1 MFYIK
6 APFRFLY
13 KLYFGIVFFGLL
25 LVQFP
30 LYFVLTRKASW
41 APGVIWLKRYFW
53 SPALQLLLL
62 VWIKVEGKEKLKKG
76 GTYVYTPNHSSY
88 HDIIFAYAYVSGTA
102 LFIGKNELKRWPL
115 LQVFFRNG
123 NSDIAIDRQRAR
135 EAAKALLLARKRLNE
150 GYGLII
156 FPEGTIPNNAPVLN
170 EFKNGAFKLAID
182 NQTPV
187 VPITYLDNWQLMSDP
202 AKLFGPCR
210 PGISRILIHD
220 PIETRGMTEKDILSL
235 QQQAHGMVEAD
246 LKKYVYPKLRQ
257 NGRQ

>member
-30 LYFVLTRKASW
+30 VYFVLTRNPKW
-41 APGVIWLKRYFW
+41 ARSVVWWKRYIW
-53 SPALQLLLL
+53 SGLLQVLLL
-62 VWIKVEGKEKLKKG
+62 VWIRVEGKEKLKDK
-76 GTYVYTPNHSSY
+76 TPYIYCPNHSSY
-88 HDIIFAYAYVSGTA
+88 HDIVFAYSYVKDTA
-102 LFIGKNELKRWPL
+102 LFIGKNELKKWPL

-123 NSDIAIDRQRAR
+123 KSDIAIDRKNPR
-135 EAAKALLLARKRLNE
+135 EAAKALIMARNRIRE
-150 GYGLII
+150 GYGMII
-156 FPEGTIPNNAPVLN
+156 FPEGTIPDNAPELN

-187 VPITYLDNWQLMSDP
+187 VPITYLDNWRLMSDP

-210 PGISRILIHD
+210 PGVSRIIVHD
-220 PIETRGMTEKDILSL
+220 PIETKGLTEKDILSL
-235 QQQAHGMVEAD
+235 QQQVREIIEQD
-246 LKKYVYPKLRQ
+246 LKKYVYPKLKK